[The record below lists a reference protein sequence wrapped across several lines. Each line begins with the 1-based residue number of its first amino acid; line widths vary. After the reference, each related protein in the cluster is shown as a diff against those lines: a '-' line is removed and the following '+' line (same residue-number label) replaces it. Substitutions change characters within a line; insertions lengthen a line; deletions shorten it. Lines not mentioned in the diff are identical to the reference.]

1 MTSLTKQ
8 ITVVT
13 VATLLVT
20 TSASAFESK
29 YTRFYNNAKLEGT
42 DATVKSITGENMV
55 TIARETAV
63 NIAVDSVAVPATVA
77 GASAVGVTA
86 STGTAVASLSGAAAT
101 SAAVAAVGAPVAEG
115 LAAVGIVAF
124 APFELGLIVI
134 GGAGAGVAYG
144 INKLLDR

>member
-8 ITVVT
+8 ITVIT
-13 VATLLVT
+13 VATLLAT

-29 YTRFYNNAKLEGT
+29 YTRFSNAAKGE
-42 DATVKSITGENMV
+42 AASASYASATGEDFV
-55 TIARETAV
+55 TTARKTAV
-63 NIAVDSVAVPATVA
+63 DLTVDSVAVPATVA

-101 SAAVAAVGAPVAEG
+101 SATVAAVGAPVAEG
-115 LAAVGIVAF
+115 LAAVGVVAF